1 MGIQPHFGLREVSVQ
16 VVILLIVILS
26 IFLREIISAVAAW
39 RIIKSGLPPFFFLD
53 GLPSLYSKLRCL
65 TTYLWFPSMVL
76 LNLFDLTFD
85 R

>member
-26 IFLREIISAVAAW
+26 IFLREIISAVAAR
-39 RIIKSGLPPFFFLD
+39 RIIKRGLSSLFFLD
-53 GLPSLYSKLRCL
+53 SLPSLYSKLRCL